1 MVLIILSNHITT
13 TSKGFKMSE
22 EQNKLEESAE
32 DIHRSEEYIH
42 DASYS
47 MFTENMS
54 FSNQT
59 FLLTQALIQAKE
71 KMGNVIEY
79 DSRNPHYK
87 NRFASLEATLTK
99 INPTFAEFGLVLS
112 HWPSGNKLIS
122 RLEHVSGQWMMS
134 AYDLSAIKK
143 DPQQMG
149 SAITYARRYCAQA
162 IAGLC
167 GGEDDDAESVVAEDR
182 SNSPSFAVGGPKQ
195 KPEDIFQEFVQSV
208 PEEEFEKSLS
218 ENWDDLMRRTNK
230 IQDRKKLA
238 NLLNAHKNKN
248 GGDDL

>member
-1 MVLIILSNHITT
+1 
-13 TSKGFKMSE
+13 
-22 EQNKLEESAE
+22 
-32 DIHRSEEYIH
+32 
-42 DASYS
+42 
-47 MFTENMS
+47 
-54 FSNQT
+54 
-59 FLLTQALIQAKE
+59 
-71 KMGNVIEY
+71 
-79 DSRNPHYK
+79 
-87 NRFASLEATLTK
+87 
-99 INPTFAEFGLVLS
+99 
-112 HWPSGNKLIS
+112 
-122 RLEHVSGQWMMS
+122 MS

-182 SNSPSFAVGGPKQ
+182 SNSASFAVGGPKQ

>member
-1 MVLIILSNHITT
+1 
-13 TSKGFKMSE
+13 MSE
-22 EQNKLEESAE
+22 EQVLTE
-32 DIHRSEEYIH
+32 DLPTYENDS
-42 DASYS
+42 SYS
-47 MFTENMS
+47 LFTEHMA

-59 FLLTQALIQAKE
+59 HLLTQALIEAKN
-71 KMGNVIEY
+71 KMGNVIEN
-79 DSRNPHYK
+79 DSKNPHYK

-182 SNSPSFAVGGPKQ
+182 ANSASFAVGGPKQ

>member
-1 MVLIILSNHITT
+1 
-13 TSKGFKMSE
+13 
-22 EQNKLEESAE
+22 
-32 DIHRSEEYIH
+32 
-42 DASYS
+42 
-47 MFTENMS
+47 
-54 FSNQT
+54 
-59 FLLTQALIQAKE
+59 
-71 KMGNVIEY
+71 
-79 DSRNPHYK
+79 
-87 NRFASLEATLTK
+87 
-99 INPTFAEFGLVLS
+99 
-112 HWPSGNKLIS
+112 
-122 RLEHVSGQWMMS
+122 MMS

-182 SNSPSFAVGGPKQ
+182 ANSASFAVGGPKQ